1 MKFRTRFVFIAVWP
15 LLAVWLILYGTNSMS
30 SVSPSVGEPVMVAV
44 QWLGIITI
52 MYVINHVVAWRY
64 AKSWPIFM
72 TRALIWAVI
81 AYVCISNIVDL
92 FGMNDE
98 ISNQILGLT
107 DGGED
112 PVLTGI
118 RLQLAAQAVML
129 IMAVTCIGFG
139 FESSAAEE

>member
-1 MKFRTRFVFIAVWP
+1 MKSRTRFVFIAVWP
-15 LLAVWLILYGTNSMS
+15 LLAVWLILYGANSMS
-30 SVSPSVGEPVMVAV
+30 SVPPSVGEPAMVAV

-52 MYVINHVVAWRY
+52 MYAINHIIAWRY
-64 AKSWPIFM
+64 AKSWPIFV

-92 FGMNDE
+92 FGMNYK
-98 ISNQILGLT
+98 ISNQILGLS
-107 DGGED
+107 DGREG

-118 RLQLAAQAVML
+118 RLQLGAQAIML